1 MIKKIITSACA
12 SVILL
17 SQVAN
22 AEIKLG
28 DKGSIGTI
36 AFNAGYNSAY
46 VWRGMD
52 QNSGSGSPYIG
63 ADLSTPIGFYLG
75 VWTASAQPSGT
86 GGNNDQ
92 ELDIYGGIAKTFG
105 PLTFDLGVIEYRY
118 PGADR
123 KGSRTTASN
132 PVNFLEY
139 YGKLKFAP
147 DKAPYSV
154 QLAYY
159 QDDTDGQTT
168 SATIKDKGKNYQE
181 ISGTY
186 NFPILTVAASYGEYK
201 GETETTTLTLS
212 KSLFDMNFAATFVDA
227 KKLTNSVAATT
238 FNTSKDFFLNVSKTF

>member
-1 MIKKIITSACA
+1 MIKKIALSSFA

-52 QNSGSGSPYIG
+52 QNNGSGSPYIG

-75 VWTASAQPSGT
+75 VWTSSAQPSGT
-86 GGNNDQ
+86 AGNNDQ

-105 PLTFDLGVIEYRY
+105 SLTFDLGVIEYRY

-123 KGSRTTASN
+123 QGSRTTASN

-147 DKAPYSV
+147 DKAPFSI

>member
-1 MIKKIITSACA
+1 MIKKIALSSFA
-12 SVILL
+12 SVLLL

-75 VWTASAQPSGT
+75 VWTASAQPGGT
-86 GGNNDQ
+86 GGSNDQ

-118 PGADR
+118 PC
-123 KGSRTTASN
+123 
-132 PVNFLEY
+132 LLY
-139 YGKLKFAP
+139 
-147 DKAPYSV
+147 
-154 QLAYY
+154 
-159 QDDTDGQTT
+159 T
-168 SATIKDKGKNYQE
+168 SPSPRD
-181 ISGTY
+181 S
-186 NFPILTVAASYGEYK
+186 
-201 GETETTTLTLS
+201 
-212 KSLFDMNFAATFVDA
+212 
-227 KKLTNSVAATT
+227 
-238 FNTSKDFFLNVSKTF
+238 

>member
-1 MIKKIITSACA
+1 MIKKIITSTFA

-52 QNSGSGSPYIG
+52 QNNGSGSPYIG

-105 PLTFDLGVIEYRY
+105 PLTFDIGVIEYRY

-123 KGSRTTASN
+123 QGSTTTASN

-147 DKAPYSV
+147 DKAPYSI

-159 QDDTDGQTT
+159 EDDTDGQSSGTN
-168 SATIKDKGKNYQE
+168 KNKGKNYQE
-181 ISGTY
+181 ISGAY

-201 GETETTTLTLS
+201 GETETITLTLS

-227 KKLTNSVAATT
+227 KKLKNSIAATS